1 MREMTFDFIKK
12 AGISE
17 LRAGFWTLTQSPLKV
32 GFVSLH
38 PIPQFLSLANAKR
51 PENTAFFVHRR
62 SPDALGWHGAETA
75 ILQSAPTARD
85 QRCEIAQALSLRKR
99 VRKCGQGRGEFA
111 TTAKKPFLQV
121 AGFQQPCV
129 LKPFHNLVRGFTHF

>member
-17 LRAGFWTLTQSPLKV
+17 LRAGFWALTQSPLKV

-51 PENTAFFVHRR
+51 PENTAFFLQRR
-62 SPDALGWHGAETA
+62 STHTLWRHGACSA
-75 ILQSAPTARD
+75 FLQLLASAPSAATVCADSLSRRRLSSKRSD
-85 QRCEIAQALSLRKR
+85 PGSHLFSHRGIASH
-99 VRKCGQGRGEFA
+99 
-111 TTAKKPFLQV
+111 
-121 AGFQQPCV
+121 QPHRN
-129 LKPFHNLVRGFTHF
+129 PAIQWD